1 MKNVLFLLYTILYFK
16 SDIPAGYSTKVF
28 TYHGVILGIFLLS
41 ILILFYLL
49 YKLLQENHKLK
60 AHQKEQ
66 NTLQDYA
73 KKMEDFYEEFRI
85 FRHDYKNI
93 LSTLTYYIE
102 TEDLP
107 QLKIYFE
114 EKIVPYGETLFANK
128 YVLGKLHM
136 IRIPSI
142 KSILYSKLAAS
153 LNKGLSLNLE
163 LTEPLTDIF
172 IDELTLS
179 NILGIILDNAMEA
192 AIVTSEKRISIAVIC
207 TEESLLFS
215 FTNSTLPIEV
225 PVSKL
230 YEKGY
235 TTKENHDGL
244 GLYTVKKISDSLDNV
259 SYIAQYNGLFHQILE
274 IMRG

>member
-1 MKNVLFLLYTILYFK
+1 
-16 SDIPAGYSTKVF
+16 
-28 TYHGVILGIFLLS
+28 
-41 ILILFYLL
+41 
-49 YKLLQENHKLK
+49 
-60 AHQKEQ
+60 
-66 NTLQDYA
+66 
-73 KKMEDFYEEFRI
+73 
-85 FRHDYKNI
+85 
-93 LSTLTYYIE
+93 
-102 TEDLP
+102 
-107 QLKIYFE
+107 
-114 EKIVPYGETLFANK
+114 
-128 YVLGKLHM
+128 M